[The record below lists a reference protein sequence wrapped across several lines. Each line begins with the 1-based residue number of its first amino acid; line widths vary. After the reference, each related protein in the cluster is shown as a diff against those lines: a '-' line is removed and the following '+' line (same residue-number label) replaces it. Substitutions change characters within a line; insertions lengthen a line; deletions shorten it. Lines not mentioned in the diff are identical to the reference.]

1 MSQRIPIAALVVL
14 LALLVTSAA
23 DAQPR
28 WQLKVTPGDP
38 GVVAVFNILN
48 EGTNYWY
55 FPFTVTNKTKEP
67 LNVLLTAKAL
77 TDTKK
82 TYLNGFYPEA
92 LKKVQRI
99 LGRKVRGL
107 QAMRGVIKPGESWTG
122 VALFKSVDPN
132 MDRIIFRL
140 RGTEDVVVRVKGVSF
155 VEVRALEFTYQQLG
169 DEYYPWEDPIEF
181 IGKKWRVLKQRTRV
195 PRR

>member
-1 MSQRIPIAALVVL
+1 MSQRIHLAALVVV
-14 LALLVTSAA
+14 LALLATSVA

-28 WQLKVTPGDP
+28 WQLKVRTGDP
-38 GVVAVFNILN
+38 GVVAVFTVLN

-55 FPFTVTNKTKEP
+55 FPFTVTNTTKET
-67 LNVLLTAKAL
+67 LNVLITAKAI

-82 TYLNGFYPEA
+82 TYLSGFYPEA

-99 LGRKVRGL
+99 LGRKVRG
-107 QAMRGVIKPGESWTG
+107 MREMQGALKPGESWTG

-140 RGTEDVVVRVKGVSF
+140 RGIEDVVVRIKGVSF
-155 VEVRALEFTYQQLG
+155 VEVRALDFTYQQLG
-169 DEYYPWEDPIEF
+169 DEYYPWEDPIEY